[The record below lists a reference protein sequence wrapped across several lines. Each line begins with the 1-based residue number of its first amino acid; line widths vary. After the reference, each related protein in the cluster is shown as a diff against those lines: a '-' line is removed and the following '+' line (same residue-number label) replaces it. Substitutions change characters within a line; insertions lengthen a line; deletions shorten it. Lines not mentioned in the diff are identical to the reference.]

1 MAKQGKV
8 ALSSTLFEKENEF
21 VPTDR
26 EVVRVEDTDYTDV
39 SVVILEGEDLTN
51 GTLQEIT
58 ETGWGIPVFTVAGNK
73 SPES

>member
-58 ETGWGIPVFTVAGNK
+58 ETG
-73 SPES
+73 